1 MFQVD
6 FVENYITQ
14 WQDEVQFAHCCKTQV
29 TLMAAV
35 YWHGKECRS
44 AVVFDDN
51 DHTKD
56 SVVVSLEHLIKS
68 LVSSDAARFHI

>member
-44 AVVFDDN
+44 AVVFDD
-51 DHTKD
+51 KD
-56 SVVVSLEHLIKS
+56 SIVVSLEHLIKS